1 MKYAETL
8 VCFLLQVLVQSRR
21 SALCLPLHVQEQG
34 RVGTHDPDFQT
45 PMVPVISIDPAG
57 NQKQELLLPLWVLE
71 ELNEKQAPS
80 CQCLPGLEVSWTSA
94 SAPWL

>member
-1 MKYAETL
+1 
-8 VCFLLQVLVQSRR
+8 
-21 SALCLPLHVQEQG
+21 
-34 RVGTHDPDFQT
+34 
-45 PMVPVISIDPAG
+45 MVPVISIDPAG

-80 CQCLPGLEVSWTSA
+80 CQCLPGLEASWTSA

>member
-1 MKYAETL
+1 M
-8 VCFLLQVLVQSRR
+8 LLAPGLSPKQTV
-21 SALCLPLHVQEQG
+21 SAVSVRCTCREQG

-45 PMVPVISIDPAG
+45 RMVPVVSVDPAG
-57 NQKQELLLPLWVLE
+57 HQKQELLLPLWVLE

-80 CQCLPGLEVSWTSA
+80 CQRLPSPEASWTSA